1 MTRKVGGALGA
12 AALVLMCVA
21 GATAVSDAPAAP
33 VPQQAQ
39 VERGRYLVHDVAMCV
54 QCHSP
59 RNAKGEIIPT
69 EILQGANM
77 PARADSLPQAWA
89 FYAPKLAGLPGGF
102 TEQTFV
108 RFLMTGERTNGHRP
122 RAPMPPFRM
131 NQEDASAI
139 AAYLKTLR

>member
-1 MTRKVGGALGA
+1 MRRKVSGALGA
-12 AALVLMCVA
+12 AALVMIVTA
-21 GATAVSDAPAAP
+21 GAMARSNEGAPPPQAATA
-33 VPQQAQ
+33 
-39 VERGRYLVHDVAMCV
+39 ERGRYLVHNVAMCV

-59 RNAKGEIIPT
+59 RDARGEIVPT
-69 EILQGANM
+69 EILQGAPM
-77 PARADSLPQAWA
+77 PATAESLPKAWA

-102 TEQTFV
+102 TEETFV
-108 RFLMTGERTNGHRP
+108 RFLQTGERTNGHRP